1 MNDHTDGSDAR
12 CGGPCVTGPAGR
24 SRRAMVAAAVG
35 LMLAACATAATAQ
48 APAYPTKA
56 VRVIVPY
63 PPGGPT
69 DIVARVVF
77 QQVSESTGQQFIID
91 NRPGAGGNIGA
102 EAVAKAAPDGYT
114 LLVATTAHAINMSL
128 FKNINYDVV
137 KDFAPVTL
145 LTQGPLVLVATPG
158 FPANNVRELIAL
170 AKAKPDTLNF
180 ASSGNGQS
188 THLSGELFNAM
199 AGIKL
204 SHIPYKGSA
213 PALNDVIAGQVPLM
227 FDTMLSAMPFV
238 KSGKL
243 KALAVTS
250 PTRSPAAPDI
260 PTIAE
265 SGLAGY
271 SVFAWNGLLAPAG
284 TPKAVIAQL
293 SEELKKAM
301 ALPQVRDKFS
311 VQGFAASW
319 DTPEQFGVVLKGE
332 VDKWTRTVKASGAT
346 LE

>member
-1 MNDHTDGSDAR
+1 MT
-12 CGGPCVTGPAGR
+12 
-24 SRRAMVAAAVG
+24 
-35 LMLAACATAATAQ
+35 ATAQ
-48 APAYPTKA
+48 PTPYPTKA

-102 EAVAKAAPDGYT
+102 EAVARAAPDGYT

-128 FKNINYDVV
+128 FKHIEYDVV
-137 KDFAPVTL
+137 KDFAPITL

-158 FPANNVRELIAL
+158 FPANSVRELIAL
-170 AKAKPDTLNF
+170 AKAKPGALNF

-188 THLSGELFNAM
+188 THLSGELFNSM

-213 PALNDVIAGQVPLM
+213 PALTDVIAGQVPLM
-227 FDTMLSAMPFV
+227 FDTMLSAMPYV

-243 KALAVTS
+243 KALGVTS
-250 PTRSPAAPDI
+250 PTRSPAAPEL

-271 SVFAWNGLLAPAG
+271 SVLAWNGLLAPAG
-284 TPKAVIAQL
+284 TPRAVIAQL
-293 SEELKKAM
+293 SDVLRQAM
-301 ALPQVRDKFS
+301 AMPQVKDKFS
-311 VQGFAASW
+311 AQGFAASW
-319 DTPEQFGVVLKGE
+319 DTPEQFSAFLKGE
-332 VDKWTRTVKASGAT
+332 VERWTRTVKACGAT